1 MTEVRRLVDQLE
13 RAYRGEA
20 WHGPA
25 LREVLKG
32 VTARQA
38 FRRPLPRAHNIAE
51 LVLHITAWTQ
61 APAEALVGQPM
72 PPVIP
77 ELDWPVPAA
86 STARTWRLALD
97 SLDRAHRLLISRARR
112 LTDVRMRAIVPGRKY
127 DFYFLLHG
135 VIQHNLYHAGQIAL
149 LKKQA

>member
-1 MTEVRRLVDQLE
+1 MSEMRRIVDQLE

-38 FRRPLPRAHNIAE
+38 FRRALPRAHSIAE

-61 APAEALVGQPM
+61 SPADAIIGTPM

-77 ELDWPVPAA
+77 EFDWPVPAA

-97 SLDRAHRLLISRARR
+97 SLDRAHRLLISRASG
-112 LTDVRMRAIVPGRKY
+112 LTDRRMKAIVPGRKY
-127 DFYFLLHG
+127 DFYFLLQG
-135 VIQHNLYHAGQIAL
+135 VIQHNLYHAGQIAI
-149 LKKQA
+149 LKKR